1 MYVRPELQALR
12 DDDTPQRQ
20 AQADLSG
27 ILKSW
32 RSSRLGGAIDHSLA
46 AYANGVGIE
55 HLPPLARLFE
65 GGDPSARRLADQF
78 TARFTCALR
87 VHPWGQVPVPS
98 KLDDLA
104 ATLVLAAAGNA
115 ALVIQAIDGDALRI
129 RPQALTAA
137 FSPGETHDHVLAGAG
152 RARRIEIAAET
163 GARAELITTPCEL
176 VPGTITQRE
185 GARQSLLIE
194 DVSTTLVILRLQ
206 RRPDCGSVTREFS
219 LADGAMVHQ
228 ATANPRESRLELT
241 AALLGRMGRSDAAPL
256 LAAMAEEQSGL
267 SLRWQ
272 ALKESLGLDT
282 AEGFAALTRIAGRTG
297 DALAGP
303 ANTMRSQLLASY
315 PELERIT

>member
-1 MYVRPELQALR
+1 MYVRPEMQALR
-12 DDDTPQRQ
+12 EDDAPQRQ

-27 ILKSW
+27 ILKAW
-32 RSSRLGGAIDHSLA
+32 RSSRQGSGIEQSIT
-46 AYANGVGIE
+46 AYASGTEIE

-65 GGDPSARRLADQF
+65 GDDPSARRLAEDF
-78 TARFTCALR
+78 TARFTGALR
-87 VHPWGQVPVPS
+87 AHPWGQVPVPS
-98 KLDDLA
+98 ILDDTT
-104 ATLVLAAAGNA
+104 ATLVLASAASA
-115 ALVIQAIDGDALRI
+115 KLVIKAIDGDALRL
-129 RPQALTAA
+129 RPRALTAA
-137 FSPGETHDHVLAGAG
+137 FSPGETHDHVLAGSGCG
-152 RARRIEIAAET
+152 RRAQIAAESD
-163 GARAELITTPCEL
+163 ARAELIITPCEL
-176 VPGTITQRE
+176 VPGTITRRD
-185 GARQSLLIE
+185 GACQSLLI
-194 DVSTTLVILRLQ
+194 DKVSATLVILRLQ

-282 AEGFAALTRIAGRTG
+282 AEGFAALTRIAGRAG

-303 ANTMRSQLLASY
+303 ANTMRSQLLATY
-315 PELERIT
+315 PQLERIA